1 MSSPCHR
8 TLIIPQQESA
18 TKCGL
23 SRLRVAFA
31 TTMARESLPMSL
43 EARPLI
49 WEPPAARELLHWPV
63 PDQSGFNAFL
73 VRALAMLSRGRVL
86 AVHGLHHVR
95 PGLDPFILVLN
106 HTTRTEALLVPALIM
121 LHRGGRLIHFLAD
134 WNFRLIPGI
143 GLLYQRAQTINVLA
157 KSARPRVL
165 DALKPLYRRSR
176 SALDQARLC
185 LAHGRSVGLFPEG
198 TVNRDPHRLLVGRRS
213 AALLSLETGAPVVP
227 VGIRFPQA
235 PPGRRIRDRD
245 AMDVAIGAPLFGPP
259 SDAAHLS
266 RAALHQRH
274 AAIMTEI
281 ARLSGKV
288 WAPDWEGRDEAR

>member
-1 MSSPCHR
+1 
-8 TLIIPQQESA
+8 
-18 TKCGL
+18 
-23 SRLRVAFA
+23 
-31 TTMARESLPMSL
+31 MARESPPMSL

-49 WEPPAARELLHWPV
+49 WEPPAARALLHWPL
-63 PDQSGFNAFL
+63 PDQNRFNAFL

-86 AVHGLHHVR
+86 AVRGLHHVR
-95 PGLDPFILVLN
+95 PSLDPFILVLN

-143 GLLYQRAQTINVLA
+143 GLLYHRAQTISVLA

-165 DALKPLYRRSR
+165 DALKPLYRHPR

-198 TVNRDPHRLLVGRRS
+198 TVNRDPHRLLAGRRG

-227 VGIRFPQA
+227 VGIRFPHA
-235 PPGRRIRDRD
+235 RPGQRIRDRD
-245 AMDVAIGAPLFGPP
+245 AMDVHIGPPLFAPLHN
-259 SDAAHLS
+259 AARPS
-266 RAALHQRH
+266 RAALHERH

-288 WAPDWEGRDEAR
+288 WAPDGEGRHEAQ

>member
-1 MSSPCHR
+1 
-8 TLIIPQQESA
+8 
-18 TKCGL
+18 
-23 SRLRVAFA
+23 
-31 TTMARESLPMSL
+31 MSL

-49 WEPPAARELLHWPV
+49 WEPPAARELLRWPL
-63 PDQSGFNAFL
+63 PDQSRFNAFL

-95 PGLDPFILVLN
+95 PGLDPFILALN

-143 GLLYQRAQTINVLA
+143 GLIYRRAQTITVLA

-165 DALKPLYRRSR
+165 DALKPLYRHPRT
-176 SALDQARLC
+176 ALDHARHC

-198 TVNRDPHRLLVGRRS
+198 TVNRHPQRLLGGRRS

-227 VGIRFPQA
+227 VGIRFPHA

-245 AMDVAIGAPLFGPP
+245 AMDVHIGPPLLGPP
-259 SDAAHLS
+259 SGGSHPT
-266 RAALHQRH
+266 RAALKERH

-281 ARLSGKV
+281 ARLSGKA
-288 WAPDWEGRDEAR
+288 WAPDGEGRDEAQ

>member
-1 MSSPCHR
+1 
-8 TLIIPQQESA
+8 
-18 TKCGL
+18 
-23 SRLRVAFA
+23 
-31 TTMARESLPMSL
+31 MSL

-49 WEPPAARELLHWPV
+49 WEPPAARELLHWPM
-63 PDQSGFNAFL
+63 PDQSRFNAFL
-73 VRALAMLSRGRVL
+73 VRGLAMLARGRVL

-95 PGLDPFILVLN
+95 PSLDPFILVLN
-106 HTTRTEALLVPALIM
+106 HNTRTEALLVPALIL

-143 GLLYQRAQTINVLA
+143 GLLYQRAQTISVLA

-165 DALKPLYRRSR
+165 DALKPLYRQPR
-176 SALDQARLC
+176 SALDHARLS
-185 LAHGRSVGLFPEG
+185 LAQGRSVGLFPEG
-198 TVNRDPHRLLVGRRS
+198 TVNRDPHRLLAGRRS
-213 AALLSLETGAPVVP
+213 AALLSLEYGAPVVP

-235 PPGRRIRDRD
+235 PPGRRISDRD
-245 AMDVAIGAPLFGPP
+245 AMDVHIGAPLFQRP
-259 SDAAHLS
+259 AAATPLS

-288 WAPDWEGRDEAR
+288 WAADEEGRGEAR